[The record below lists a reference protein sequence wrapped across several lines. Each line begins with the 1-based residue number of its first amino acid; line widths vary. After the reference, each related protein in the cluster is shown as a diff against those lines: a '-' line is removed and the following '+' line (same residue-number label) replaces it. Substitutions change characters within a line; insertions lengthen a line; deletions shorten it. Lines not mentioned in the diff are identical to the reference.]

1 MICLLDSSVVIAAL
15 LAGASAHPQC
25 GALLEQTGA
34 HIYAHALTEVFA
46 TLTGGRLGRRI
57 QPVLASELVESGL
70 LPFVSVV
77 TLTTSEVVGALRTS
91 EARGVRGG
99 AIYDYLHLVAARKI
113 KAERLYTLDASDFL
127 ALCRSG
133 DPEITVP

>member
-15 LAGASAHPQC
+15 LAGASTHSQC
-25 GALLEQTGA
+25 GALLEQIGT

-57 QPVLASELVESGL
+57 QPVLAAELIESGL

-77 TLTTSEVVGALRTS
+77 TLTTSELVHQVSDWGS
-91 EARGVRGG
+91 GV
-99 AIYDYLHLVAARKI
+99 AIKMGR
-113 KAERLYTLDASDFL
+113 RQDATK
-127 ALCRSG
+127 
-133 DPEITVP
+133 EHI